1 MGQRRPG
8 FAQRGRNESDQ
19 ERRREY
25 ALARRRWPIGDYR
38 AVYEVLLESKVI
50 EIARVRQRKDV
61 YG

>member
-1 MGQRRPG
+1 MPSPKEAGMKVT
-8 FAQRGRNESDQ
+8 RNAGANMRWPS
-19 ERRREY
+19 
-25 ALARRRWPIGDYR
+25 RRWPIGDYR